1 MKRRRLFLATPA
13 ALLGALALALAPA
26 ARAETRGE
34 LLYTTHCIAC
44 HTAQLHWRDRRQAT
58 DWNSLQAQ
66 VRRWQ
71 ATAMLGWPE
80 EDVVEVTRYLNRS
93 IYHFREPS
101 QPQALRGGPAA
112 LPRY

>member
-1 MKRRRLFLATPA
+1 MKRLRLAHAADAT
-13 ALLGALALALAPA
+13 LLVALAFAPA
-26 ARAETRGE
+26 AQAETRGE